1 MQRFCES
8 LREHAMKIS
17 NFKKKKMTLLIN
29 EHQTPYEN
37 AKLCYIFVKKKSKI
51 NMLKIKNNCNLKHS
65 VPKEIPQWI

>member
-1 MQRFCES
+1 
-8 LREHAMKIS
+8 MKIS

>member
-8 LREHAMKIS
+8 LREHAMQIS

-29 EHQTPYEN
+29 EHQKPYEN
-37 AKLCYIFVKKKSKI
+37 AKLCYVIVKKKSKI